1 MQNYMLPSP
10 IAALAM
16 YLLCFSRSERDSLRS
31 IFGRLV
37 TLGSLRAASGSTSFS
52 QWLITLSECALHS
65 TKPVSARWGARRG
78 GWCTFSFVGCHPKST
93 FSPPHQAPDP
103 ALLTM
108 SPLWLS
114 APARSCEDWRGLS
127 GSIDKPRRR
136 RLRLQVVRANRRQSA
151 AYRYPPGA
159 YSSDTQ
165 GTAPD
170 HCEVG
175 SACCINENSLP
186 RRVILGTERTCFQI

>member
-93 FSPPHQAPDP
+93 FSPPHQAPEP
-103 ALLTM
+103 APAADNV
-108 SPLWLS
+108 SPLALRSRAVLRRLARFVWQHRQTAKTASETPSSARQSTPVGRLS
-114 APARSCEDWRGLS
+114 ISVRGL
-127 GSIDKPRRR
+127 
-136 RLRLQVVRANRRQSA
+136 
-151 AYRYPPGA
+151 
-159 YSSDTQ
+159 
-165 GTAPD
+165 
-170 HCEVG
+170 
-175 SACCINENSLP
+175 
-186 RRVILGTERTCFQI
+186 FF